1 MLRAVDAAV
10 RPRAEEKGVK
20 FRLKATRDV
29 APSDAVGDRAR
40 LEQVALQLC
49 ENALRFTKE
58 GEICIEMTVAP
69 DADGGGSSKGG
80 DEPESYRL
88 VLAVI
93 DSGVGIKAE
102 QQSTL
107 FSSFARNKASGSSHS
122 FASSRSASQ
131 VTGRHCHHHHHH
143 HPLTTTTTT
152 TLSPPPHLSAS
163 QEARINELEKDPPP
177 VDPLKAAGG
186 VARGGGA
193 GLGLAI
199 CRGVLHLMGGEISV
213 HSEYGR
219 GSRFEATFV
228 LGRGGGNDGGRKSP
242 AAKEEA
248 PTFTISTPSLRI
260 LVVEDDDLNWWVVC
274 SMLERHGHRVR
285 RARDGAE
292 AVETV
297 ADVLQVTGRHRHR
310 HRHRQ
315 HHHHHR
321 LHALT
326 ASTL

>member
-49 ENALRFTKE
+49 DNALRFTKE

-80 DEPESYRL
+80 DDPESYRL

-131 VTGRHCHHHHHH
+131 VTGRRCHHHHHH
-143 HPLTTTTTT
+143 H
-152 TLSPPPHLSAS
+152 H
-163 QEARINELEKDPPP
+163 
-177 VDPLKAAGG
+177 
-186 VARGGGA
+186 
-193 GLGLAI
+193 
-199 CRGVLHLMGGEISV
+199 H
-213 HSEYGR
+213 H
-219 GSRFEATFV
+219 
-228 LGRGGGNDGGRKSP
+228 
-242 AAKEEA
+242 
-248 PTFTISTPSLRI
+248 
-260 LVVEDDDLNWWVVC
+260 
-274 SMLERHGHRVR
+274 
-285 RARDGAE
+285 
-292 AVETV
+292 
-297 ADVLQVTGRHRHR
+297 HRHR
-310 HRHRQ
+310 RC
-315 HHHHHR
+315 HHHHHHHDDR
-321 LHALT
+321 REAVLDQQ
-326 ASTL
+326 

>member
-1 MLRAVDAAV
+1 M
-10 RPRAEEKGVK
+10 
-20 FRLKATRDV
+20 
-29 APSDAVGDRAR
+29 
-40 LEQVALQLC
+40 
-49 ENALRFTKE
+49 
-58 GEICIEMTVAP
+58 
-69 DADGGGSSKGG
+69 
-80 DEPESYRL
+80 
-88 VLAVI
+88 
-93 DSGVGIKAE
+93 
-102 QQSTL
+102 
-107 FSSFARNKASGSSHS
+107 
-122 FASSRSASQ
+122 
-131 VTGRHCHHHHHH
+131 
-143 HPLTTTTTT
+143 
-152 TLSPPPHLSAS
+152 
-163 QEARINELEKDPPP
+163 EKDPPP

-297 ADVLQVTGRHRHR
+297 ADVLQGRSGEPFELILMDVSLPLMDGFTATALIRKLETSAAAAR
-310 HRHRQ
+310 RVPV
-315 HHHHHR
+315 
-321 LHALT
+321 LALT
-326 ASTL
+326 AFATKADKEKCLQAGMEQVEDWQPVT